1 MQKQHTQNKI
11 EVLSE
16 MIIWGKTVM
25 QVPLLCSENGI
36 GTEILGKLF
45 NSFEVE
51 CKNVNV
57 FLSCDSVVG
66 RTTPLCPLRE
76 IHILISRTCK
86 DVRAW
91 GKGELKFAGGIKFAD
106 QLILR

>member
-1 MQKQHTQNKI
+1 
-11 EVLSE
+11 
-16 MIIWGKTVM
+16 M
-25 QVPLLCSENGI
+25 QVPLLCSENDLD
-36 GTEILGKLF
+36 TEILGKLF

-51 CKNVNV
+51 CKNLSV

-66 RTTPLCPLRE
+66 RTAPLSPLKE

-91 GKGELKFAGGIKFAD
+91 GKGELKFADGIKFAD
-106 QLILR
+106 QLILKVRVSWVVRVGPV